1 MEGHSH
7 SVQKK
12 KKVAGWR
19 WLGVS
24 TDWKWSARSLARARS
39 RARGSVARIGSR
51 DGAPRGMLGC
61 RRARRRSKGEKKKL
75 KLWPRPLE
83 SYHVCALGACAVR
96 ALALSDGALIA
107 EDETAAWKKSVGRG
121 RARAAPAARTERSAR
136 GRGRGGQGPAAGASA
151 PDRTR
156 SASLATAGGGAHA
169 RDGPCSGGAPA
180 PKAAMTARAVRPNRP
195 RESSWRSGLV
205 ARRSQ
210 QLRHPRRA
218 AGPRGR
224 RRARWCVSACCAQGD
239 PPRLPAVLLSTRSAA
254 VRVG

>member
-1 MEGHSH
+1 
-7 SVQKK
+7 
-12 KKVAGWR
+12 
-19 WLGVS
+19 
-24 TDWKWSARSLARARS
+24 
-39 RARGSVARIGSR
+39 
-51 DGAPRGMLGC
+51 MLGC
-61 RRARRRSKGEKKKL
+61 RRARWRGAGEKKKSSNFGRDPSNRTTSR
-75 KLWPRPLE
+75 KR
-83 SYHVCALGACAVR
+83 GARAVR
-96 ALALSDGALIA
+96 ALALADEALIA
-107 EDETAAWKKSVGRG
+107 WDETAARKKISRTRS

-136 GRGRGGQGPAAGASA
+136 GGGRGGQGPAAGASA

-169 RDGPCSGGAPA
+169 RDGPCSGGAPG

-195 RESSWRSGLV
+195 RESSWRSGLG

-254 VRVG
+254 VRVV